1 MELIADRATVAGPH
15 VPLLPPTSLVA
26 PPRRVT
32 MVTGPPG
39 TGLTTLALALG
50 GRIRL
55 AAGAVLLDGEADAR
69 RLRRHVQLVDV
80 TDVSAPLDEVPVAF
94 AASEQLALA
103 GRPSGRAP
111 THQLLAE
118 RGLEHLSAQR
128 FESVEGPDR
137 AVLLMDAAA
146 QRTATRV
153 LVLGEPDRFGGD
165 PSIWWAR
172 AEELAQEGLTVVVLC
187 ASGTASQL
195 DQPVRYRLGEIA

>member
-26 PPRRVT
+26 PTRRAT
-32 MVTGPPG
+32 LVTGPPG

-55 AAGAVLLDGEADAR
+55 AAGSVLLDGDPDPR

-80 TDVSAPLDEVPVAF
+80 ADVSSPLDEVPVAF

-111 THQLLAE
+111 THEFLAQHE
-118 RGLEHLSAQR
+118 VQHLSSQR
-128 FESVEGPDR
+128 FESVDGAER

-146 QRTATRV
+146 ERTASRV

-172 AEELAQEGLTVVVLC
+172 AEALAEEGLTVIVLC
-187 ASGTASQL
+187 TPGTASQL
-195 DQPVRYRLGEIA
+195 GQPVRHRLGETS